1 MGLQE
6 ITRERE
12 REGEPAVK
20 GSDRR
25 SARLSGGQQDI
36 RWVSRQPFP
45 PDRSSGEPIYVLY
58 YYYFFLYLPGNSSVF
73 QKSTAG
79 QPSVRVLGQ
88 VRVQIRH
95 KFERLVHARESR
107 VRISGSTSSVGVGIN
122 SSLVSVQEM
131 NSV

>member
-1 MGLQE
+1 MFC
-6 ITRERE
+6 I
-12 REGEPAVK
+12 
-20 GSDRR
+20 
-25 SARLSGGQQDI
+25 I
-36 RWVSRQPFP
+36 
-45 PDRSSGEPIYVLY
+45 II
-58 YYYFFLYLPGNSSVF
+58 FFLYLPGNSSVF